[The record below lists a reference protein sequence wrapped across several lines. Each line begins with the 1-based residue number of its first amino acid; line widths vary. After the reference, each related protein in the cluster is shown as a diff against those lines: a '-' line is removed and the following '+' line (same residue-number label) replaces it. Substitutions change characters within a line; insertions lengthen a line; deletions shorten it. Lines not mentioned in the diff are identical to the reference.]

1 MEIATRWAAAICFE
15 SFAWILKHLLQSPQ
29 NLSCVKHTR
38 RDGWRLPAVG
48 KMKPLTMEAYHSH
61 LQAGIRLK
69 GSLRREAKTCMSG
82 HRFVCKQRVE
92 RVTPYICSVGQ
103 LMLKMR
109 CVQFT
114 NLLQVFFFV
123 CFVSEVHRFIVHSS
137 KHLQITIVFTQLSD
151 SILEFHSHWC
161 LVFPSLYK
169 TRTKLPRT
177 QTPGFTF
184 TTLSN
189 QNNASKWLFFFLLV
203 LNTIGLG

>member
-114 NLLQVFFFV
+114 NLLQVFFFCLF
-123 CFVSEVHRFIVHSS
+123 CFWSPPVYSSLIQTSANNNCVHTVVRQYTWISQS
-137 KHLQITIVFTQLSD
+137 LMSGLS
-151 SILEFHSHWC
+151 I
-161 LVFPSLYK
+161 
-169 TRTKLPRT
+169 
-177 QTPGFTF
+177 
-184 TTLSN
+184 
-189 QNNASKWLFFFLLV
+189 
-203 LNTIGLG
+203 II